1 MKYKSINFC
10 VLSLALF
17 LAFPTLKASAD
28 KNLPLPQRAMLG
40 LAPTTTQTNQPV
52 TVQRTL
58 PGSTAARL
66 GLQQNDQLIS
76 INKRPIKDFSGLIN
90 EIQRI
95 SVGAKMEVVVER
107 QGKKMSLSGIMSGRP
122 RETSELA
129 EVSYDTLH
137 WQNQRI
143 RTIKHTPKSVTK
155 NNKKAPAI
163 FYLQGYTCD
172 SIDYGGTPE
181 ITMLQMLNQ
190 FVKAGYIVY
199 RAEKLGVGE
208 SDGTLDCLEID
219 FKTESAAFTGALRVL
234 KADQN
239 VDADKV
245 FLWGH
250 SLGVLSAPAIAK
262 QEPVAGIIGYGGVL
276 KPWFDYMIDVYQ
288 RQSVQY
294 FDSDEATAKQN
305 LEIIRPFLVDWLKS
319 DKDWEQLLQNKQAVE
334 SSLLPID
341 GQRVFS
347 RHYTFFRNLNQ
358 YNFATMWQEL
368 EIPTLMIHGS
378 LDIQAIDSSWAFDI
392 ADAVN
397 RGKKTLGK
405 AVVIDGAEHGLM
417 RYKDIAEYV
426 AARANNQYNPGRPED
441 KFEPRI
447 GEATLSWIEKVL
459 HSQSL

>member
-1 MKYKSINFC
+1 
-10 VLSLALF
+10 
-17 LAFPTLKASAD
+17 
-28 KNLPLPQRAMLG
+28 MLG
-40 LAPTTTQTNQPV
+40 LAPTTTQANEAV

-58 PGSTAARL
+58 PGSTADRL
-66 GLQQNDQLIS
+66 GLQQNDKLIS
-76 INKRPIKDFSGLIN
+76 INKKPIKDFNALIS
-90 EIQRI
+90 EIEHI
-95 SVGAKMEVVVER
+95 PVGARMEVEIER
-107 QGKKMSLSGIMSGRP
+107 QGKTLSLSGIMSGRP

-143 RTIKHTPKSVTK
+143 RTIKHTPKSVS
-155 NNKKAPAI
+155 NNGKKAPAI

-172 SIDYGGTPE
+172 SIDYGGAPE

-219 FKTESAAFTGALRVL
+219 FKTVSAAFTGALRAL

-239 VDADKV
+239 VDADKI

-276 KPWFDYMIDVYQ
+276 KPWFDYMIDIYQ
-288 RQSVQY
+288 RQSVEY
-294 FDSDEATAKQN
+294 FNLDEATAKQN
-305 LEIIRPFLVDWLKS
+305 VETIKPFLIDWLKS
-319 DKDWEQLLQNKQAVE
+319 DKDWNQILQNKQAVE

-347 RHYTFFRNLNQ
+347 RHYTFFRDLNQ
-358 YNFATMWQEL
+358 YNFSKIWQEL
-368 EIPTLMIHGS
+368 KTPTLMIHGS
-378 LDIQAIDSSWAFDI
+378 LDIQAVDSSWAFEI

-397 RGKKTLGK
+397 QGEEALGK
-405 AVVIDGAEHGLM
+405 AVIIDGAEHGLM
-417 RYKDIAEYV
+417 RYKNIEEYT
-426 AARANNQYNPGRPED
+426 AARANNQYNPGRPEEQ
-441 KFEPRI
+441 FEPRI
-447 GEATLSWIEKVL
+447 GEATLSWIEQVL
-459 HSQSL
+459 KSTAL